1 MIVADAGDSA
11 HDPASEPV
19 SAIGIFRQL
28 HALSNV
34 RPLPEDRRD
43 QVTISIRRLRD
54 ALSIRLGG
62 VMFGTN

>member
-1 MIVADAGDSA
+1 MSVT
-11 HDPASEPV
+11 
-19 SAIGIFRQL
+19 AISRQL

-43 QVTISIRRLRD
+43 QVTIGIRRLRD